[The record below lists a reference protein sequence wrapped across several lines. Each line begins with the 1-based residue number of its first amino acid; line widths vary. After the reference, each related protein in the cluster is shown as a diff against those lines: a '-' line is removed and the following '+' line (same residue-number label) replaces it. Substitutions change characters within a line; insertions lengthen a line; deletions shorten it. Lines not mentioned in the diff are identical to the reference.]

1 MKKEMKGKKV
11 SVVALIL
18 NTAENNSYSKEAAR
32 EFLSAE
38 NLGVDNIVSEGLKR
52 IKRIQMMV
60 DAEKT
65 ETEMIASEVYKKEA
79 EDWVDKLLKDI
90 DYSIKDIIEQEQ
102 LSVSF
107 RNIESLSP
115 EDVKVIL
122 VKHFTLKF
130 MNRDNERK

>member
-1 MKKEMKGKKV
+1 MKKEMKKEKA

-18 NTAENNSYSKEAAR
+18 NTAENNSFSKEAAR
-32 EFLSAE
+32 EFLSSE

-115 EDVKVIL
+115 EDVKIIL

>member
-1 MKKEMKGKKV
+1 MKKEMKKEKA

-18 NTAENNSYSKEAAR
+18 NTAENNSFSKEAAR
-32 EFLSAE
+32 EFLSSE
-38 NLGVDNIVSEGLKR
+38 NLDVDNIVSEGLKR

-115 EDVKVIL
+115 EDVKIIL